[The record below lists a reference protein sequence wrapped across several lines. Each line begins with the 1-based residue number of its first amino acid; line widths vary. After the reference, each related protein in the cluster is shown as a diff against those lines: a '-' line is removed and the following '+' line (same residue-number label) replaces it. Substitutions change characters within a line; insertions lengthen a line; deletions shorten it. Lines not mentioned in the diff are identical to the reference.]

1 MRQKRADTRP
11 ELAGERSSAGS
22 AAAPDSRVTREVGV
36 PAGVSG
42 HDRTAIE
49 PCRVR
54 TTSQTPEPGV
64 RAIATPV
71 NPSAECVRT
80 PRRRSPTRRNCRNC
94 HDRHDRHHRHD
105 AALAGVAPICICFK
119 TKLPHSKY
127 IKLHNTRRCARCTMA
142 RKRCWC
148 RFPRMSSV
156 SQRGCRAG
164 SRNCSAAPS
173 LMAASVAQRF
183 VLCRSAAVAVSQCG
197 SAASK
202 PLPSTIYNRLT

>member
-36 PAGVSG
+36 PEGGSG

-71 NPSAECVRT
+71 NPSAEFVRK
-80 PRRRSPTRRNCRNC
+80 PRRLSPTRRNCRNC
-94 HDRHDRHHRHD
+94 HDRHDRHD

-119 TKLPHSKY
+119 TKLPHSKDT
-127 IKLHNTRRCARCTMA
+127 KLHNTRRGARCTMA
-142 RKRCWC
+142 RKRCWF
-148 RFPRMSSV
+148 RFPRMSPV

-164 SRNCSAAPS
+164 SRKCSAAPS

-183 VLCRSAAVAVSQCG
+183 VLCRSAAVAVLQ
-197 SAASK
+197 
-202 PLPSTIYNRLT
+202 